1 MNSFALLVAGT
12 AIVALASIV
21 LSPRAYTLESF
32 YKGHAPS
39 GAVPGVWTLALSQ
52 VTTWIFARS
61 IMNAAILGY
70 FFGIGGALAYAAYY
84 LSFVTGAWIIDSL
97 RFRHGYGSVQA
108 FLFDRFGS
116 VGTACY
122 NFVVALRLL
131 SEVFA
136 NLLVIGL
143 LFGTDGSQAYVWSIV
158 AVGVVTAGYSMLGGL
173 HASIRTDVMQM
184 LLFLVVLAVLM
195 VVVVSGGTFDM
206 TKIASS
212 SPDIGGP
219 GWVLLAV
226 ALVQVWSYPLHD
238 PVMMDRGFIADRETT
253 RWSFYHAA
261 WLSTLCI
268 LAFGL
273 IGVWAGLVKLPGEAM
288 VPALTRLMGEHA
300 MLMFN
305 LALIISCM
313 STLDST
319 FASAA
324 KLSVVDMGLGRPT
337 VTNGRLAMVAFL
349 AGGLAMVFFGSK
361 DLFAAVAVSG
371 TASMYLA
378 PVVFFSLWLGRDDI
392 PVWSYLVS
400 FLAAMTAA
408 VLYFFYDNAA
418 YAKLLGP
425 LLGFEHKY
433 TKLLILCL
441 GVLVIGCG
449 AFLIGMLTSRSRSAR
464 PPLATGA

>member
-1 MNSFALLVAGT
+1 MNSIYVLAGATAL
-12 AIVALASIV
+12 VALASIL
-21 LSPRAYTLESF
+21 LSPRVTTTDSF

-84 LSFVTGAWIIDSL
+84 LSFLTGAWIIDSL
-97 RFRHGYGSVQA
+97 RFRHGYASVQA
-108 FLFDRFGS
+108 FLHARFGTT
-116 VGTACY
+116 GTACY
-122 NFVVALRLL
+122 NFVIGLRLL

-143 LFGTDGSQAYVWSIV
+143 LFGAEGTQAYIWSIV

-173 HASIRTDVMQM
+173 HSSIRTDVMQM
-184 LLFLVVLAVLM
+184 LLFLVVLAVL
-195 VVVVSGGTFDM
+195 VVAVLGTGSFNVA
-206 TKIASS
+206 KIAAST
-212 SPDIGGP
+212 PKIDNP
-219 GWVLLAV
+219 GWILLAV
-226 ALVQVWSYPLHD
+226 ALVQVWSYPMHD
-238 PVMMDRGFIADRETT
+238 PVMMDRGFIADRRTT
-253 RWSFYHAA
+253 KLSFYHAA
-261 WLSTLCI
+261 WISFACI

-273 IGVWAGLVKLPGEAM
+273 IGAWAGLNKLQGETM
-288 VPALTRLMGEHA
+288 IPTMTRLLGDVP

-324 KLSVVDMGLGRPT
+324 KLSAVDARRGEATIM
-337 VTNGRLAMVAFL
+337 NGRIAMVVFL
-349 AGGLAMVFFGSK
+349 IGGLAMVFLGSK
-361 DLFAAVAVSG
+361 DLFAAVAISG

-408 VLYFFYDNAA
+408 VLYFFYDNPV
-418 YAKLLGP
+418 YAKILGP
-425 LLGFEHKY
+425 LLGYEHKY
-433 TKLLILCL
+433 AKLLILCL
-441 GVLVIGCG
+441 AVLVIGCG
-449 AFLIGMLTSRSRSAR
+449 AFVIGMLTGGSRRGQR
-464 PPLATGA
+464 GIPQGA